1 MPLLLFNVVVPQVS
15 SSWTFV
21 SRAVWCHCSLAT
33 GEGRTWYRVKF
44 HIFCMEDM
52 FCMYGLPLFTSG
64 ELREKSWWVGIIGLN
79 TRRFYLAHGR
89 VQSRLV
95 FR

>member
-21 SRAVWCHCSLAT
+21 SRAVWCHCSLVT

-52 FCMYGLPLFTSG
+52 F
-64 ELREKSWWVGIIGLN
+64 
-79 TRRFYLAHGR
+79 
-89 VQSRLV
+89 
-95 FR
+95 